1 MGEIR
6 STLDLIMER
15 TRGMALSEDEKKGIR
30 EERLSKRA
38 KGFHIR
44 LMESPDTVEEV
55 LQSLGEEPEEDR
67 KDLESRIWR
76 GLVESLTPD
85 KELFGTVTVMERL
98 PQAKVKGPILR
109 ELRARFTDELKDK
122 SKDRKKIL
130 VREQKKLASHGISG
144 TAVVAKMPKES
155 PTDGGLASVLE
166 EFKNR
171 LLDAA

>member
-15 TRGMALSEDEKKGIR
+15 TSGMALSEDEKKGIR
-30 EERLSKRA
+30 EESLRKRA
-38 KGFHIR
+38 KGFRMR
-44 LMESPDTVEEV
+44 LMESPDTVEEIF
-55 LQSLGEEPEEDR
+55 QSLGEETEEDR
-67 KDLESRIWR
+67 KDLESLIWR

-85 KELFGTVTVMERL
+85 KEIFGALTLLEKL
-98 PQAKVKGPILR
+98 PQAGLKGPVLR

-130 VREQKKLASHGISG
+130 VKEQKKLATLGISG

-155 PTDGGLASVLE
+155 STDGGPASLLE
-166 EFKNR
+166 GFKNR

>member
-15 TRGMALSEDEKKGIR
+15 TSGMALSEDEKKGIR
-30 EERLSKRA
+30 EERISKRA
-38 KGFHIR
+38 KGFRMR
-44 LMESPDTVEEV
+44 LIESPDTVEEV
-55 LQSLGEEPEEDR
+55 LQSLGDETEEDR
-67 KDLESRIWR
+67 KDLQSLIWN

-85 KELFGTVTVMERL
+85 KELFGTVTLLEKL
-98 PQAKVKGPILR
+98 PQAGVKGPVLR

-130 VREQKKLASHGISG
+130 VREQKKLASLGISG

-166 EFKNR
+166 RFKNR